1 MTSPARIASKLWL
14 ALLLAA
20 SAPAFATDAAPAGAC
35 RDDTRTLCSSVK
47 PGGGRALAC
56 LKQHEGELSAACKSA
71 LPTLERC
78 AVELKAACG
87 DAGRREARSC
97 LRNSADKL
105 SPECRQ
111 LAPAR

>member
-1 MTSPARIASKLWL
+1 MTSLAPIASKLWL

-20 SAPAFATDAAPAGAC
+20 SAPAFAVDAPSASAC
-35 RDDTRTLCSSVK
+35 RDDIRTLCSSVK

-56 LKQHEGELSAACKSA
+56 LKQHESELSAACKTA

-78 AVELKAACG
+78 AVELKAVCG

-97 LRNSADKL
+97 MRDNADKL
-105 SPECRQ
+105 SAECRQ